1 MWKHPERGL
10 VKANFDAA
18 KKGNGI
24 GVIFR
29 DCKGDPHVAEALAF
43 QFSTKIA
50 SQLSITVAS
59 YETDCQFLHKLE
71 KKKDT
76 QSHSYFVEV
85 LLNGDINPRIYYKV
99 GLMVVK

>member
-71 KKKDT
+71 KKKGYT
-76 QSHSYFVEV
+76 KPFILCGSIAQWRYQSS
-85 LLNGDINPRIYYKV
+85 DI
-99 GLMVVK
+99 L